1 MEILIQISHDQRERE
16 ENRGEKKE
24 IGIETPKIVIENKES
39 TLIIILDECKS
50 NIVIQI
56 IEKVH
61 KIRRAGHPNTR
72 EGQISR

>member
-16 ENRGEKKE
+16 ENRGEKEE
-24 IGIETPKIVIENKES
+24 IGVETPKIVIENKEN
-39 TLIIILDECKS
+39 ECKS

-61 KIRRAGHPNTR
+61 KIRRARHPNTR